1 MNQSILLSNKNLIP
15 GFIVGLTCTINGF
28 YISLGSLNLR
38 INDIAFYILIFYW
51 LLNTKT
57 IIYNYYSPQIKDGII
72 LVILMFFYMVAIRMF
87 YYDDYPRI
95 YQIFFIKYLI
105 NKLLWFPLYIV
116 FFMLYGGKNLII
128 GVLWGLGVSSF
139 LNTFIVIGEYLSILN
154 GNPLDYNIIR
164 ALGITVADKKLA
176 VFNQG
181 FIRPT
186 GFMID
191 PNFTG
196 AYAGIG
202 AIMWD
207 YLWEQTKNKK
217 YAIFA
222 IISIIPMFL
231 LFSRTAIFSFVLCFV
246 FSLILR
252 GYNKKFTIMSPYIII
267 VFSIV
272 IFLLITYVL
281 AENQEL
287 IDNIS
292 SRTSMNDGSTM
303 ARVGYLEYYFSN
315 MSFKQLLF
323 GVGMAGSF
331 LSIFFGS
338 EQVLHPESSY
348 IAMLMEYGL
357 IFLICYVFLLFITLK
372 KLLRQNY
379 YFALVFS
386 YINLI
391 GISYNFLGDR
401 LYYFLIIC
409 FILYTYADKPLRIKR
424 IIRHKL

>member
-1 MNQSILLSNKNLIP
+1 ML
-15 GFIVGLTCTINGF
+15 
-28 YISLGSLNLR
+28 
-38 INDIAFYILIFYW
+38 
-51 LLNTKT
+51 
-57 IIYNYYSPQIKDGII
+57 
-72 LVILMFFYMVAIRMF
+72 
-87 YYDDYPRI
+87 YYDDYPPI
-95 YQIFFIKYLI
+95 YKVFFIKYLI
-105 NKLLWFPLYIV
+105 NKLLWFPIYIA

-139 LNTFIVIGEYLSILN
+139 LNTFIVIWEYISFLN
-154 GNPLDYNIIR
+154 GNPMDYNIIK

-191 PNFTG
+191 PNYTG

-207 YLWEQTKNKK
+207 YLWAQTKNRK

-222 IISIIPMFL
+222 IISIVPMFL
-231 LFSRTAIFSFVLCFV
+231 LFSRTAIFSFILCFL

-267 VFSIV
+267 AFSIV
-272 IFLLITYVL
+272 IFFLISYVL

-292 SRTSMNDGSTM
+292 SRTSMSDGSTM

-315 MSFKQLLF
+315 VSFKQLLF

-338 EQVLHPESSY
+338 EEVLHPESSY
-348 IAMLMEYGL
+348 IAMLIECGL
-357 IFLICYVFLLFITLK
+357 LFFLCYVILLFITLK
-372 KLLRQNY
+372 KLLKRDY
-379 YFALVFS
+379 YFALIFV
-386 YINLI
+386 YLNLI

-401 LYYFLIIC
+401 LYYFLVVC
-409 FILYTYADKPLRIKR
+409 FILYTYADKPLRAK
-424 IIRHKL
+424 IIR